1 MTILKKTIAIILS
14 VCLISAVFVGCGDNS
29 SDKTDATAAPTQGTT
44 DNNGEKA
51 AYDVSIK
58 SFAGRVFADVDVYVY
73 ADNTLSDL
81 KQYGKTN
88 ELGFVSFE
96 LPVSNSYAVEVRGLP
111 KGYDVEPY
119 YSFTGNTAL
128 ITLSS
133 SVVKEDLS
141 GSVSLKAGDVMYDLT
156 VTTSDGAQVTL
167 SEVLKTKK
175 AVLLNFWYDGC
186 SACELEFPYM
196 QQAYEMYQDDI
207 EIIAVSPMDTAAAVK
222 NYQQQRGLTFKMA
235 PCQYT
240 LAQAFSV
247 NSYPSSVMI
256 DRYGVICLVEV
267 GAITS
272 IRPFTCLFDY
282 FTADDYKQKIASS
295 ISEFVTV
302 QKPDKTMDTSENI
315 GNAINSGSIN
325 VTYRPETESANA
337 EYAWPFIIGEKDGRK
352 CIYSS
357 NKGIEAS
364 YSAIYADIE
373 LKAGQAIGFDYIIS
387 SEEFNDVLFV
397 VVQKDDIYQI
407 SGLPKGDG
415 WSSCYPWVA
424 LEDGTYELALVYLKD
439 DSTNNGEDTVYISN
453 MRVVDAKDID
463 VDSYIPRLPAVE
475 NADGSFNYRDVYFN
489 SKDGYYHVGSENG
502 PLLLADLMNLTIFN
516 DEKSIYTL
524 LYGEN
529 VVVDGKDLYDEIL
542 KYLNFASNSSL
553 NGVCTVNEELAEILK
568 KVATVFGFDNTE
580 HEWLKICCYYE
591 VYGPD
596 GNKQLVDPIQ
606 GLTPF
611 SAPEVFEG
619 KGLEENY
626 FYYDRV
632 IIPRGTLRKFV
643 PKKSGVY
650 RITSNSTAPE
660 GVEAWLFNDNHEI
673 LMTYEY
679 CERLYGDANNV
690 SIVYYMEAGTPYYIN
705 IAFWDVYRVGY
716 IPFDIEYLGS
726 EFDYF
731 RVASPGYY
739 TYDTDATGEHMY
751 DTISGGIDVVLG
763 DDGYYYHDLGKD
775 SNGKQ
780 IYGSKI
786 YADFTGVTVMN
797 VPFVTQGDIKGIID
811 MGGFD
816 FSKTDYDQEIIS
828 YFEKNGRDK
837 DKTIQYLKDLWGEL
851 YEIYAEEYKLEEVLN
866 GQYHGKG
873 KDYTDI
879 IKSYVNKIIDGSD
892 KEINGCVAVDEQL
905 AEILQLLADKY
916 VNPMDYSVEFGW
928 LKLCY
933 YYDYL
938 GQ

>member
-14 VCLISAVFVGCGDNS
+14 VCLIAAVFVGCGDNS

-247 NSYPSSVMI
+247 NSYPTSVMI

-272 IRPFTCLFDY
+272 LRPFTCLFDY

-295 ISEFVTV
+295 ISEFVTL

-373 LKAGQAIGFDYIIS
+373 LKAGQAIAFDYIVS
-387 SEEFNDVLFV
+387 TEEINDVLFV
-397 VVQKDDIYQI
+397 VVQREDIYQV
-407 SGLPKGDG
+407 SGSSGSDG

-424 LEDGTYELALVYLKD
+424 IEDGTYELALVYSKD
-439 DSTNNGEDTVYISN
+439 DSTNNGDDTVYISN

-463 VDSYIPRLPAVE
+463 VESYIPRLPATE
-475 NADGSFNYRDVYFN
+475 NADGSFDYIDIYFN
-489 SKDGYYHVGSENG
+489 NKDGYYHVGSENG
-502 PLLLADLMNLTIFN
+502 PLLLANLMNLTIFN

-568 KVATVFGFDNTE
+568 KVAGVFGFDNTPD
-580 HEWLKICCYYE
+580 EWLKICRYYE

-816 FSKTDYDQEIIS
+816 FSKTDYDQVIIS